1 MQNIPSHEKT
11 IRMLF
16 KAREQEHL
24 VEPIL
29 NEYIIPETDEVET
42 PDGWVYVS
50 DLQDGDYVMIGKHP
64 RQILGVNKHDTF
76 YSIFLKE
83 DYSEWVN
90 Y

>member
-1 MQNIPSHEKT
+1 
-11 IRMLF
+11 MLF

-29 NEYIIPETDEVET
+29 NEYVIPETDEVET
-42 PDGWVYVS
+42 PDGWAYVS

-64 RQILGVNKHDTF
+64 RQILAVNKHDTF

-83 DYSEWVN
+83 DYSDPCA
-90 Y
+90 YIK